1 MYPGSRAFEMER
13 FVRVKTF
20 THFLLE
26 SRDTLWKLI
35 KLPPQLSGVQ
45 TCEVLPMI
53 FPKSVHLAASPKS
66 EQLMG
71 KIL

>member
-1 MYPGSRAFEMER
+1 MYPGLRAFEMEC
-13 FVRVKTF
+13 FVRVKIF

-26 SRDTLWKLI
+26 SRSTLWKLI
-35 KLPPQLSGVQ
+35 KLPPQPSGVQ
-45 TCEVLPMI
+45 ICEVLSMVLA
-53 FPKSVHLAASPKS
+53 KSVHFAASPKS

>member
-26 SRDTLWKLI
+26 SRSTLWKLL
-35 KLPPQLSGVQ
+35 KLPPQPSGVQ
-45 TCEVLPMI
+45 ICEVLPMVLA
-53 FPKSVHLAASPKS
+53 KSVHLAASPKS